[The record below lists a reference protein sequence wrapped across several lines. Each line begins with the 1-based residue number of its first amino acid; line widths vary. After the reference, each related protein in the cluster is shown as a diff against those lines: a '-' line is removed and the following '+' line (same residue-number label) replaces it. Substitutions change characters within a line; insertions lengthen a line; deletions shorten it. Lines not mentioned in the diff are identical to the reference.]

1 MSDEDLRYRFAAG
14 PGTLT
19 YEDYCALPDDGLRY
33 EIIEGFLF
41 SEPSPWRAHQQ
52 VAGNLFVILRT
63 HVRERDLGEV
73 FIAPFDV
80 ILNRRTVVVP
90 DLVFVTRNRAGVVT
104 ERAVEG
110 APDLIVEILSPGT
123 ARRDR
128 VAKLNAYAR
137 RGVPHYWLVDPRAQT
152 LEALELGEGSYRLAV
167 AVGGDDTFRPGL
179 FPDLVIPLR
188 ELWR

>member
-1 MSDEDLRYRFAAG
+1 MSEDDARYRFAAG

-41 SEPSPWRAHQQ
+41 SEPSPRRAHQQ
-52 VAGNLFVILRT
+52 VAANLLMILRA
-63 HVRERDLGEV
+63 HAREHDLGEV
-73 FIAPFDV
+73 YIAPFDV
-80 ILNRRTVVVP
+80 ILDRRTVVVP
-90 DLVFVTRNRAGVVT
+90 DLVFVAQARAGVVT

-110 APDLIVEILSPGT
+110 TPNLIVEILSPST

-137 RGVPHYWLVDPRAQT
+137 RGVPHYWLVDPAART
-152 LEALELGEGSYRLAV
+152 LEAFELAGGSYRLAV
-167 AVGGDDTFRPGL
+167 AVGGDDEFRSEL
-179 FPDLVIPLR
+179 FPALVLPLR

>member
-1 MSDEDLRYRFAAG
+1 MSEEDVRYRFAAG

-41 SEPSPWRAHQQ
+41 SEPSPRRAHQQ
-52 VAGNLFVILRT
+52 VAGNLFVILLT
-63 HVRERDLGEV
+63 HVREHNLGEV

-90 DLVFVTRNRAGVVT
+90 DLVFVTQDRAGVVT

-110 APDLIVEILSPGT
+110 NPDLIVEILSPST

-137 RGVPHYWLVDPRAQT
+137 RGVPHCWLVDPAART
-152 LEALELGEGSYRLAV
+152 LEAFELSEGSYRLAV
-167 AVGGDDTFRPGL
+167 AVGGDETFQPGL
-179 FPDLVIPLR
+179 FPGLVLPLS

>member
-1 MSDEDLRYRFAAG
+1 MSEDDARYRFAAG

-19 YEDYCALPDDGLRY
+19 YEDYCGLPDDGLRY

-41 SEPSPWRAHQQ
+41 SEPSPRRAHQQ

-63 HVRERDLGEV
+63 HVRERNLGEI

-90 DLVFVTRNRAGVVT
+90 DLVFVAQDRAGVVT

-110 APDLIVEILSPGT
+110 IPDLIVEILSPST

-137 RGVPHYWLVDPRAQT
+137 RGVPHYWVVDPGART
-152 LEALELGEGSYRLAV
+152 LEAFELVEGSYRLAA
-167 AVGGDDTFRPGL
+167 AVGGDDEFRPGL
-179 FPDLVIPLR
+179 FPALVLPLS

>member
-1 MSDEDLRYRFAAG
+1 MSEEDLRYRFAAG

-19 YEDYCALPDDGLRY
+19 YEDYCALPEDGLRY
-33 EIIEGFLF
+33 ELIDGFLF
-41 SEPSPWRAHQQ
+41 SEPSPRRAHQQ
-52 VAGNLFVILRT
+52 VAANLLMILRA
-63 HVRERDLGEV
+63 HAREHNLGEV

-90 DLVFVTRNRAGVVT
+90 DLVFVARDRADVVT

-110 APDLIVEILSPGT
+110 TPDLIVEILSPGT

-137 RGVPHYWLVDPRAQT
+137 RGVPHYWLVDPVAHT
-152 LEALELGEGSYRLAV
+152 LEAFELSEASYRLAT
-167 AVGGDDTFRPGL
+167 AVGGDEVFRPGL
-179 FPDLVIPLR
+179 FPALVVPLS